1 MMRIKQHTIEASYL
15 NIKNVLMQNHLYV
28 LLNDLQVLNQAL
40 LEKDLEIKRLKEVIV
55 QHEINDK

>member
-15 NIKNVLMQNHLYV
+15 NIRNVLIQNHLYV

-55 QHEINDK
+55 QHGINDK

>member
-1 MMRIKQHTIEASYL
+1 
-15 NIKNVLMQNHLYV
+15 MQNHLYV

-40 LEKDLEIKRLKEVIV
+40 LEKDLEVKRLKEVIV

>member
-15 NIKNVLMQNHLYV
+15 NIRNVLMQNHLYV

-40 LEKDLEIKRLKEVIV
+40 LEKDLEIKKLKEVIV